1 MTPPKQQTEENMAHF
16 HRTPSGNL
24 YVWIDLAGRSF
35 GATYA
40 PGRFDGLASDDV
52 ISIVTAD
59 ILTLVQA
66 EYAKN
71 PNSFRLTPKA
81 SCGNITSVAMT
92 PLKQ

>member
-1 MTPPKQQTEENMAHF
+1 MAHF

-35 GATYA
+35 GTTYA
-40 PGRFDGLASDDV
+40 PGRFDGLSSDDV

-59 ILTLVQA
+59 ILALIQA

-71 PNSFRLTPKA
+71 PTSFRLTPKA
-81 SCGNITSVAMT
+81 SCGTLFSVAIT
-92 PLKQ
+92 PPK